1 MNSDAS
7 AEDVGNTE
15 TKISGLKQIGNRLV
29 RDDDASHAAF
39 SEGELW
45 ILNQLPHEFELR
57 WHSVDRALELMADL
71 SSGRYYLR
79 PTRRNVIV
87 RLELEEDAV
96 GLRLAL
102 NEPIS

>member
-1 MNSDAS
+1 MNSDPPAD
-7 AEDVGNTE
+7 DVGNTE
-15 TKISGLKQIGNRLV
+15 TKISGLRQIGNRLV
-29 RDDDASHAAF
+29 RDDDASNAAF

-45 ILNQLPHEFELR
+45 ILNVLPHEFVLR
-57 WHSVDRALELMADL
+57 GHSVDRALEVMADL

-79 PTRRNVIV
+79 PTRWNVIV

-102 NEPIS
+102 NEPIA